1 MIKWKNEVTKV
12 KSLSLEGKTL
22 QEIGDIYG
30 VSRERIRQVLT
41 RYCPELK
48 KVVHGKA
55 VLSLKEEEEFIQKL
69 QKRTGRTSWKHES
82 DLSKAMSRRFV
93 QKRQNVK
100 KGNIEWSLLPSDIV
114 FPTYCPIL
122 GIELDWFT
130 EYRAENSP
138 SFRRLD
144 KTKGYVPDN
153 VIICSYRANRLKK
166 EVTIACQDKSVV

>member
-1 MIKWKNEVTKV
+1 MIKWKNESDKV
-12 KSLSLEGKTL
+12 KALSLEGKTL
-22 QEIGDIYG
+22 QEIGNIYG
-30 VSRERIRQVLT
+30 VSREMIRQVLN

-55 VLSLKEEEEFIQKL
+55 VSTNKQKEIFLQEL

-82 DLSKAMSRRFV
+82 DLSKAMSRRFI

-100 KGNIEWSLLPSDIV
+100 KGKVEWSILPSDIV
-114 FPTYCPIL
+114 FPTVCPIL

-130 EYRAENSP
+130 DYRAENSP

-144 KTKGYVPDN
+144 KTKGYVPGN

-166 EVTIACQDKSVV
+166 EITIACQGKSMV